1 MKIEFNLTDQELIW
15 EDNAS
20 LSIRQP
26 SKQLIVIDG
35 NKEGLI
41 SLAKQLLTIA
51 YSDQYIF
58 VHHSAEKH
66 TPQGYVYGDLDEGS
80 LDLSIVKE
88 NLNGRKIK

>member
-1 MKIEFNLTDQELIW
+1 MKIEIDLSNEDLIW
-15 EDNAS
+15 ENNAS
-20 LSIRQP
+20 LMINQH

-58 VHHSAEKH
+58 MHHSAERN
-66 TPQGYVYGDLDEGS
+66 TPRGYVYGDLDEGS
-80 LDLSIVKE
+80 LDLSIVK
-88 NLNGRKIK
+88 NDRNGRKK